1 MLKALVTGSNG
12 FIGSFL
18 VERLLE
24 KEYQVFCLVRKT
36 SDLRWI
42 RHLDVHFIT
51 GELVQPATLVDAV
64 QDKDAVFHLAG
75 VTKARDFE
83 GYMRGNYQATVNL
96 LEAMEK
102 YGKKNQK
109 LVFVSSQA
117 AGGPAQG
124 STPMSEDQTAQPIS
138 AYGKAKLRA
147 EEAVLRFAASHPAV
161 IIRPPT
167 VYGPRD
173 KDVLAMFRYIQKGF
187 LPILGD
193 GHQKISVVHVHDLVE
208 GIVLA
213 AEKSEANGKLYYMTS
228 DGVSTWREIGD
239 AIAKAL
245 NKRCVTFS
253 IPIWLLNAVS
263 FFSVLYSKLNQKAA
277 LLNGDK
283 VKEIKQGSWLCSN
296 RLAKT
301 ELGFSPRIDLDEGMR
316 STAAWYKK
324 MGWIK

>member
-1 MLKALVTGSNG
+1 
-12 FIGSFL
+12 
-18 VERLLE
+18 
-24 KEYQVFCLVRKT
+24 
-36 SDLRWI
+36 
-42 RHLDVHFIT
+42 
-51 GELVQPATLVDAV
+51 
-64 QDKDAVFHLAG
+64 
-75 VTKARDFE
+75 
-83 GYMRGNYQATVNL
+83 
-96 LEAMEK
+96 MEK

-193 GHQKISVVHVHDLVE
+193 GHQKISVVHVHALVE

-245 NKRCVTFS
+245 NKRCVTLS
-253 IPIWLLNAVS
+253 IPIWLLNVVS
-263 FFSVLYSKLNQKAA
+263 FFSVLYLKLNQKAA

-324 MGWIK
+324 MG